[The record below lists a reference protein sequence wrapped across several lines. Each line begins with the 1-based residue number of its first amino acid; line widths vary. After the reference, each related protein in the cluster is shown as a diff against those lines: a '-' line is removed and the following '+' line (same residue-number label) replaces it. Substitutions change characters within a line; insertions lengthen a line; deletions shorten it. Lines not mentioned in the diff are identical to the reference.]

1 MLPNFQDIQGSQ
13 GLGLLKAYQELPS
26 AKLQKQLV
34 SFHIDLVHT
43 VIDCL
48 PSQSDRPHKDLV
60 KAGSSGLKQ
69 AFKEYNLHSEQNFE
83 YFAVLHIHEHIQ
95 IFLKQQP
102 IEPPQAVNLATNEPS
117 LPPESEQSDFCE
129 ISTETFQHQE
139 TPQEYHSF
147 RLAKSDTEVLQKVL
161 RSLESRALKKPEII
175 TPPPSSP
182 ETNSPKNNSDV
193 SPEVVSEARSTVKAS
208 ANTKSS
214 AKAISTSEDSSADLK
229 QETLEI
235 LQAYRQEPTPQL
247 RNRLVKLNLG
257 LVRKEAY
264 HWVNQCTEG
273 FEDLMQVGSIGL
285 IRAIERFDMERG
297 HAFSSF
303 AVPYI
308 RGEIQH
314 YLRDKSPTLRVPRSW
329 LTIYNQACKTIRN
342 LRAELRR
349 EPSDAEIAKA
359 LDIPVIEWQEIK
371 LACQNRAP
379 ISLDAPVGD
388 SDDDSTLGD
397 LMTDT
402 KYRSFQLAQED
413 GMRLQ
418 QALDLLEDRTR
429 QIVEFVFLKEFTH
442 KEVAETLGISVVTV
456 SRQVKKGIGLLKNI
470 MTPPSD

>member
-1 MLPNFQDIQGSQ
+1 MLPNCQDIQEGSE
-13 GLGLLKAYQELPS
+13 GIGLLKAYQELPS

-34 SFHIDLVHT
+34 KFHIGLVHT

-48 PSQSDRPHKDLV
+48 PSQVDRDHKDLV
-60 KAGSSGLKQ
+60 KAGSCGLKQ
-69 AFKEYNLHSEQNFE
+69 AFKEYNLQSEQDFE
-83 YFAVLHIHEHIQ
+83 HFAVFHIHKHIQ
-95 IFLKQQP
+95 VFLTQP
-102 IEPPQAVNLATNEPS
+102 TEASQADRNSPDRDD
-117 LPPESEQSDFCE
+117 SDYCE
-129 ISTETFQHQE
+129 ISPETIQPIAPSKYQ
-139 TPQEYHSF
+139 SF
-147 RLAKSDTEVLQKVL
+147 RLVKEDTEVLQQVL
-161 RSLESRALKKPEII
+161 RNLEQRALKQNESVSERKQ
-175 TPPPSSP
+175 
-182 ETNSPKNNSDV
+182 TNSQNQDPNSHQKSQDPNLPDREPKIQKLAL
-193 SPEVVSEARSTVKAS
+193 E
-208 ANTKSS
+208 TKSS
-214 AKAISTSEDSSADLK
+214 SKSSPKPSSEDSSADLK
-229 QETLEI
+229 QETIEL
-235 LQAYRQEPTPQL
+235 LQVYRQKPTPQL

-314 YLRDKSPTLRVPRSW
+314 YLRDKSPALRVPRSW
-329 LTIYNQACKTIRN
+329 LTIYNQACKLIRT

-359 LDIPVIEWQEIK
+359 LEIPIMEWQEIK

-379 ISLDAPVGD
+379 ISLDTPIGNE
-388 SDDDSTLGD
+388 DDDSTLGD
-397 LMTDT
+397 MMTDT

-413 GMRLQ
+413 GLRLQ

-456 SRQVKKGIGLLKNI
+456 SRQVKKGLGLLKNI
-470 MTPPSD
+470 MAPPSE